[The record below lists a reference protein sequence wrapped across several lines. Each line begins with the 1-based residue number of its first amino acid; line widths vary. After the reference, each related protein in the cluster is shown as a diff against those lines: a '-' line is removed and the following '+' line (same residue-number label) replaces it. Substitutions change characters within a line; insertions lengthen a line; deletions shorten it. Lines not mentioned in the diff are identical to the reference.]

1 MAERF
6 KLSVSNESSHFSGIE
21 KMGNRSSVTGTV
33 FSKVRGFSMV
43 SGDKNADQDAHKM
56 IYHPVRIKF
65 AHI

>member
-1 MAERF
+1 
-6 KLSVSNESSHFSGIE
+6 
-21 KMGNRSSVTGTV
+21 MGNRSSVTGTV